1 MTQLKHTPGPWLVIE
16 RSDDWMT
23 ITDNPSMSV
32 GFVDVWDFDYNE
44 KRLEANANLIAAAPE
59 LLKHLEWAV
68 SCLHFDP
75 DDLPEAAQKLN
86 AALAAIAKATGQ
98 S

>member
-1 MTQLKHTPGPWLVIE
+1 MTQLKNTPGPWKMRPGLEKSWENVE
-16 RSDDWMT
+16 
-23 ITDNPSMSV
+23 ITGGLEDGYVLTGTADN
-32 GFVDVWDFDYNE
+32 DADI
-44 KRLEANANLIAAAPE
+44 RLIAAAPE
-59 LLKHLEWAV
+59 LLEHLEWAV